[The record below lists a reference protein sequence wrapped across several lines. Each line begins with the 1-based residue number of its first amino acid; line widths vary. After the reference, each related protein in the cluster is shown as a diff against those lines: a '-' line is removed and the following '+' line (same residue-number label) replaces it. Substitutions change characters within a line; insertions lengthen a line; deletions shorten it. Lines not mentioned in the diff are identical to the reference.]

1 MRARARE
8 SRRKGT
14 KGGGKTSQA
23 GLALLSSL
31 VPRGGGAGGWRSLLR
46 GIVLAVRVR
55 YQKKNWLC
63 WGVLVGVERARA
75 AVRAAASCVRA
86 CARARFLAR
95 AALCVCGSGTSVHG
109 ACVHVVAAAP
119 PPSFFSLPH
128 TDTDWGPRERP
139 RGRARPFEERDRRR
153 KGQKGG
159 VGVGGQLG
167 PWAAPPLLFLCVR
180 PLPRT
185 LLLL

>member
-1 MRARARE
+1 MCVRARE
-8 SRRKGT
+8 RA
-14 KGGGKTSQA
+14 GGRAQREEASPSQA

-31 VPRGGGAGGWRSLLR
+31 VPRGGVAGGWRSLLR
-46 GIVLAVRVR
+46 GIVLAVRSR

-63 WGVLVGVERARA
+63 WGVLVGVERASA

-86 CARARFLAR
+86 CACARLLAR

-109 ACVHVVAAAP
+109 AFVHVVAAAP

-128 TDTDWGPRERP
+128 TDTDWGPRETP
-139 RGRARPFEERDRRR
+139 RGRARAFEERDRRR

-159 VGVGGQLG
+159 GGG
-167 PWAAPPLLFLCVR
+167 GGGAGGARPGGRAPGWRGGGGSGATV
-180 PLPRT
+180 
-185 LLLL
+185 

>member
-1 MRARARE
+1 MCVRARE
-8 SRRKGT
+8 RAGGRAQREEARRARLGWLSCLLLSHGEGGRE
-14 KGGGKTSQA
+14 GGGRY
-23 GLALLSSL
+23 L
-31 VPRGGGAGGWRSLLR
+31 GASF
-46 GIVLAVRVR
+46 
-55 YQKKNWLC
+55 WLC
-63 WGVLVGVERARA
+63 ACAIKKKIGCVGGCWSGLSARA